1 MATVKKSNTKKIVW
15 AVIAVILV
23 VAIVITSVVFAKNG
37 KKTEVTLNTVSTNSI
52 TQTVSSTGQVSSGV
66 KKEYKP
72 GTVATVKKVYV
83 EVGDKVKK
91 GDKLASFDTSSLDSQ
106 VASLNSAYANSNA
119 SYQEAVQHQAEAAKQ
134 LSAINKNIAKTEKT
148 LKKLQKAE
156 KKKQSTTATTK
167 KVTTTTTTTTTT
179 TNYWGGGNGNGN
191 GNGNNVTPAPP
202 CEHDFLDKKYA
213 DANYSGHYK
222 VCKKCGAKVFE
233 EHHYGSVQKFA
244 SGKDKENY
252 HYYKCADCGYI
263 KKEVHDFPS
272 GVGTVTCKVCG
283 EAKAS
288 GFNETSAMVELALE
302 QLQPVFDSLK
312 QLGDASKQI
321 VELLTGLTK
330 DLAKIAKDVDSLTN
344 AITIVANAI
353 MYQIS
358 SGNWSAEKIADAVGK
373 AVTAAI
379 KQGMI
384 EFIDSGV
391 AVKMI
396 ETAVKS
402 VNWKAIG
409 RGIAE
414 SDNFG
419 LASAQIQ
426 LAALYAQKEVYTITA
441 SASTVNAQKQ
451 AKNAAKKAYDTVKD
465 ARDDLAKGWTAEFS
479 GVITTCDIESGSQTT
494 ALSTGITLE
503 NMKKRVVT
511 ISLGEYDVHKVKEG
525 MSATVKTAYGTYDGV
540 VASIAPTA
548 TGGSKG
554 SMLDSVG
561 SMAGIS
567 GLSSLTNSGAGVE
580 CKVVVDHP
588 DENIIVGF
596 DADVEIVTGTY
607 TDVPCVPIE
616 SIVLEKEGTYVYL
629 YNEKDETVTKTKIET
644 GATSDTSYEVTSG
657 LSVGD
662 RIVATPQTDYEEDTF
677 KVKVV
682 TNKSNKR

>member
-23 VAIVITSVVFAKNG
+23 VAIVITSVIFAKRG
-37 KKTEVTLNTVSTNSI
+37 KRTEVTLNTVSTNSI

-156 KKKQSTTATTK
+156 QKKQSTTATTK
-167 KVTTTTTTTTTT
+167 KATTTTTTTTTT
-179 TNYWGGGNGNGN
+179 TQIHWGSNPTTTTTAATTACNHTFDGRY
-191 GNGNNVTPAPP
+191 V
-202 CEHDFLDKKYA
+202 DS
-213 DANYSGHYK
+213 NYSGHYK
-222 VCKKCGAKVFE
+222 VCTKCGAKVFE
-233 EHHYGSVQKFA
+233 EHRYGSVQKFA

-252 HYYKCADCGYI
+252 HYYKCADCGYV

-344 AITIVANAI
+344 AITTVANVI

-358 SGNWSAEKIADAVGK
+358 SGNWSTEKIADAVGK

-384 EFIDSGV
+384 EFIDSGA

-419 LASAQIQ
+419 LASAQVQ

-451 AKNAAKKAYDTVKD
+451 AKDAAKKAYDTVKD

-525 MSATVKTAYGTYDGV
+525 MAATVKTAYGTYDGV

-548 TGGSKG
+548 TGGSQG

-607 TDVPCVPIE
+607 NSVPCVPIE

>member
-23 VAIVITSVVFAKNG
+23 VAIVITSVVFAKRG
-37 KKTEVTLNTVSTNSI
+37 KRTEVTLNTVSTNSI

-156 KKKQSTTATTK
+156 QKKQSTTATTK

-179 TNYWGGGNGNGN
+179 TQIHWGSNPTTTTTAATTACNHTFDGRY
-191 GNGNNVTPAPP
+191 V
-202 CEHDFLDKKYA
+202 DS
-213 DANYSGHYK
+213 NYSGHYK
-222 VCKKCGAKVFE
+222 VCTKCGAKVFE

-252 HYYKCADCGYI
+252 HYYKCADCGYV

-344 AITIVANAI
+344 AITTVANVI

-358 SGNWSAEKIADAVGK
+358 SGNWSTEKIADAVGK

-384 EFIDSGV
+384 EFIDSGA

-409 RGIAE
+409 KGIAE

-451 AKNAAKKAYDTVKD
+451 AKDAAKKAYDTVKD

-525 MSATVKTAYGTYDGV
+525 MAATVKTAYGTYDGV

-548 TGGSKG
+548 TGGSQG

>member
-23 VAIVITSVVFAKNG
+23 VAIVITSVVFAKSG

-91 GDKLASFDTSSLDSQ
+91 GDQLASFDTSSLDSQ

-156 KKKQSTTATTK
+156 QKKQNTTTTTK
-167 KVTTTTTTTTTT
+167 KATTTTTTTTTT
-179 TNYWGGGNGNGN
+179 TQIHWGSNPTTTTTAATTACNHTFNGRY
-191 GNGNNVTPAPP
+191 V
-202 CEHDFLDKKYA
+202 DS
-213 DANYSGHYK
+213 NYSGHYK
-222 VCKKCGAKVFE
+222 VCTKCGAKVFE

-312 QLGDASKQI
+312 QLGEASKQI

-330 DLAKIAKDVDSLTN
+330 DLAQIAKDVDSLTN
-344 AITIVANAI
+344 AITTVANVI

-358 SGNWSAEKIADAVGK
+358 SGNWSADKIADAVGK

-384 EFIDSGV
+384 EFIDSGA

-409 RGIAE
+409 KGIAE

-451 AKNAAKKAYDTVKD
+451 AVSAAKNAYEVTKA

-479 GVITTCDIESGSQTT
+479 GVITTCDIEEGGQTT

-525 MSATVKTAYGTYDGV
+525 MTATVKTAYGTYDGV

-548 TGGSKG
+548 TGGSQG

-580 CKVVVDHP
+580 CKIVVDHP

-607 TDVPCVPIE
+607 SSVPCVPIE

-682 TNKSNKR
+682 TNKTK

>member
-23 VAIVITSVVFAKNG
+23 VAIVITSVVFAKRG
-37 KKTEVTLNTVSTNSI
+37 KRTEVTLNTVSTNSI

-72 GTVATVKKVYV
+72 GTVATVKNVYV

-91 GDKLASFDTSSLDSQ
+91 GDKLASFDTSTLDSQ

-156 KKKQSTTATTK
+156 QKKQSTTATTK

-179 TNYWGGGNGNGN
+179 TQIHWGSNPTTTTTAATTACNHTFDGRY
-191 GNGNNVTPAPP
+191 V
-202 CEHDFLDKKYA
+202 DS
-213 DANYSGHYK
+213 NYSGHYK
-222 VCKKCGAKVFE
+222 VCTKCGAKVFE
-233 EHHYGSVQKFA
+233 EHTFGNKVEKV
-244 SGKDKENY
+244 DDNY
-252 HYYKCADCGYI
+252 HAAKCEKCGYL
-263 KKEVHDFPS
+263 KKEVHDFGAIGS
-272 GVGTVTCKVCG
+272 KCSKEGCTATRQ
-283 EAKAS
+283 AS
-288 GFNETSAMVELALE
+288 FNETSAMIELALE

-330 DLAKIAKDVDSLTN
+330 DLAQIAKDVDSLTN
-344 AITIVANAI
+344 AITTVANVI

-358 SGNWSAEKIADAVGK
+358 SGNWSADKIADAVGK

-384 EFIDSGV
+384 EFIDSGA

-409 RGIAE
+409 KGIAE

-451 AKNAAKKAYDTVKD
+451 AKDAAKKAYDTVKD

-525 MSATVKTAYGTYDGV
+525 MAATVKTAYGTYDGV

-548 TGGSKG
+548 TGGSQG

>member
-23 VAIVITSVVFAKNG
+23 VAIVITSVVFAKRG
-37 KKTEVTLNTVSTNSI
+37 KRTEVTLNTVSTNSI

-148 LKKLQKAE
+148 LKKLQKA
-156 KKKQSTTATTK
+156 KQKKQSTTATTK

-179 TNYWGGGNGNGN
+179 TQIHWGSNPTTTTTAATTACNHTFDGRY
-191 GNGNNVTPAPP
+191 V
-202 CEHDFLDKKYA
+202 DS
-213 DANYSGHYK
+213 NYSGHYK
-222 VCKKCGAKVFE
+222 VCTKCGAKVFE
-233 EHHYGSVQKFA
+233 EHRYGSVQKFA

-344 AITIVANAI
+344 AITTVANVI

-384 EFIDSGV
+384 EFIDSGA

-409 RGIAE
+409 KGIAE

-451 AKNAAKKAYDTVKD
+451 AKDAAKKAYDTTKN

>member
-23 VAIVITSVVFAKNG
+23 VAIVITSVVFAKRG
-37 KKTEVTLNTVSTNSI
+37 KRTEVTLNTVSTNSI

-156 KKKQSTTATTK
+156 QKKQNTTATTK

-179 TNYWGGGNGNGN
+179 TQIHWGSNPTTTTTAATTACNHTFDGRY
-191 GNGNNVTPAPP
+191 V
-202 CEHDFLDKKYA
+202 DS
-213 DANYSGHYK
+213 NYSGHYK
-222 VCKKCGAKVFE
+222 VCTKCGAKVFE
-233 EHHYGSVQKFA
+233 EHRYGSVQKFA

-344 AITIVANAI
+344 AITTVANVI

-384 EFIDSGV
+384 EFIDSGA

-451 AKNAAKKAYDTVKD
+451 AKDAAKKAYDTVKD

>member
-91 GDKLASFDTSSLDSQ
+91 GDKLASFDTSTLDSQ

-156 KKKQSTTATTK
+156 QKKQSTTATTK
-167 KVTTTTTTTTTT
+167 KATTTTTTTTTT
-179 TNYWGGGNGNGN
+179 TQIHWGSNPTTTTTATTTACNHTFDGRY
-191 GNGNNVTPAPP
+191 V
-202 CEHDFLDKKYA
+202 DS
-213 DANYSGHYK
+213 NYSGHYK
-222 VCKKCGAKVFE
+222 VCTKCGAKVFE
-233 EHHYGSVQKFA
+233 EHTFGNKVQKV
-244 SGKDKENY
+244 DDNY
-252 HYYKCADCGYI
+252 HAAKCEKCGYL
-263 KKEVHDFPS
+263 KKEVHDFGAIGS
-272 GVGTVTCKVCG
+272 KCSKEGCT
-283 EAKAS
+283 AIRQAS
-288 GFNETSAMVELALE
+288 FNETSAMVELALE

-344 AITIVANAI
+344 AITTVANAI

-358 SGNWSAEKIADAVGK
+358 SGNWSTEKIADAVGK

-384 EFIDSGV
+384 EFIDSGA

-451 AKNAAKKAYDTVKD
+451 AKDAAKKAYDTVKD

-548 TGGSKG
+548 TGGSQG

>member
-1 MATVKKSNTKKIVW
+1 MATVKKNNTKKIVW
-15 AVIAVILV
+15 SVIAVILA
-23 VAIVITSVVFAKNG
+23 VAIIVTSVIFGKNG
-37 KKTEVTLNTVSTNSI
+37 KKTEVTLNTISTDTI
-52 TQTVSSTGQVSSGV
+52 TQTVSSTGTVSSGV
-66 KKEYKP
+66 KKEYKA
-72 GTVATVKKVYV
+72 GSVATVKKVYV

-91 GDKLASFDTSSLDSQ
+91 GDQLATFDTSNLDTQ
-106 VASLNSAYANSNA
+106 VASLNSAYASSNA
-119 SYQEAVQHQAEAAKQ
+119 AYHEAVQHQAEAAKS
-134 LSAINKNIAKTEKT
+134 LSAVNKSIA
-148 LKKLQKAE
+148 KAE
-156 KKKQSTTATTK
+156 KKLKKLEKEEAKKTTKATTK
-167 KVTTTTTTTTTT
+167 KPATTTTTTTTTT
-179 TNYWGGGNGNGN
+179 YHWGGSN
-191 GNGNNVTPAPP
+191 TTTTAATTS
-202 CEHDFLDKKYA
+202 CAHDFSDGRYA

-222 VCKKCGAKVFE
+222 VCRKCGTKVFE
-233 EHHYGSVQKFA
+233 EHTFGGVKTYA

-252 HYYKCADCGYI
+252 HYYKCTKCGFE

-272 GVGTVTCKVCG
+272 GVGTKCKDCG
-283 EAKAS
+283 ETKAS
-288 GFNETSAMVELALE
+288 GFNETSAMIELALE

-321 VELLTGLTK
+321 VELLQSLVK
-330 DLAKIAKDVDSLTN
+330 DLSNIAKDVDSLTRS
-344 AITIVANAI
+344 ITIVANAI

-384 EFIDSGV
+384 EFIDSGA
-391 AVKMI
+391 AVQMI
-396 ETAVKS
+396 EAAVKS

-419 LASAQIQ
+419 LASAQVQ
-426 LAALYAQKEVYTITA
+426 LAALYAQKEVYTVTA
-441 SASTVNAQKQ
+441 AASTVNAQKQ
-451 AKNAAKKAYDTVKD
+451 AASAAKNAYDVTKSV
-465 ARDDLAKGWTAEFS
+465 RDDLAKGWKAEFS
-479 GVITTCDIESGSQTT
+479 GVITTCDIEEGAQTT

-525 MSATVKTAYGTYDGV
+525 MTATVKTAYGKYDGV

-548 TGGSKG
+548 TGGSQG

-607 TDVPCVPIE
+607 SNVPCVPIE

-629 YNEKDETVTKTKIET
+629 YDPEEETVTKTKIET
-644 GATSDTSYEVTSG
+644 GATSDTSYEIKSG
-657 LSVGD
+657 LSIGD
-662 RIVATPQTDYEEDTF
+662 QIVATPQTDYEEDSF
-677 KVKVV
+677 KVKVK
-682 TNKSNKR
+682 TNKTK

>member
-23 VAIVITSVVFAKNG
+23 VAIVITSVVFAKRG
-37 KKTEVTLNTVSTNSI
+37 KRTEVTLNTVSTNSI

-156 KKKQSTTATTK
+156 QKKQSTTATTK
-167 KVTTTTTTTTTT
+167 KATTTTTTTTTT
-179 TNYWGGGNGNGN
+179 TQIHWGSNPTTTTTAATTACNHTFDGRY
-191 GNGNNVTPAPP
+191 V
-202 CEHDFLDKKYA
+202 DS
-213 DANYSGHYK
+213 NYSGHYK
-222 VCKKCGAKVFE
+222 VCTKCGAKVFE
-233 EHHYGSVQKFA
+233 EHRYGSVQKFA

-344 AITIVANAI
+344 AITTVANVI

-358 SGNWSAEKIADAVGK
+358 SGNWSTEKIADAVGK

-384 EFIDSGV
+384 EFIDSGA

-409 RGIAE
+409 KGIAE

-525 MSATVKTAYGTYDGV
+525 MTATVKTAYGTYDGV

-548 TGGSKG
+548 TGGSQG

-580 CKVVVDHP
+580 CKIVVDHP

>member
-23 VAIVITSVVFAKNG
+23 AAIVITSVVFAKRG
-37 KKTEVTLNTVSTNSI
+37 KRTEVTLNTVSTNSI

-156 KKKQSTTATTK
+156 QKKQSTTATTK
-167 KVTTTTTTTTTT
+167 KATTTTTTTTTT
-179 TNYWGGGNGNGN
+179 TQIHWGSNPTTTTTAATTACNHTFDGRY
-191 GNGNNVTPAPP
+191 V
-202 CEHDFLDKKYA
+202 DS
-213 DANYSGHYK
+213 NYSGHYK
-222 VCKKCGAKVFE
+222 VCTKCGAKVFE
-233 EHHYGSVQKFA
+233 EHRYGSVQKFA

-263 KKEVHDFPS
+263 KKEVHDFQS

-283 EAKAS
+283 DAKVS
-288 GFNETSAMVELALE
+288 GFNETSAMIELALE

-344 AITIVANAI
+344 AITTVANVI

-358 SGNWSAEKIADAVGK
+358 SGNWSTEKIADAVGK

-384 EFIDSGV
+384 EFIDSGA

-409 RGIAE
+409 KGIAE

-451 AKNAAKKAYDTVKD
+451 AKDAAKKAYDTVKD

-548 TGGSKG
+548 TGGSQG

-607 TDVPCVPIE
+607 SSVPCVPIE

>member
-23 VAIVITSVVFAKNG
+23 VAIVITSVVFAKSG

-156 KKKQSTTATTK
+156 QKKQSTTATTK
-167 KVTTTTTTTTTT
+167 KATTTTTTTTTT
-179 TNYWGGGNGNGN
+179 TQIHWGSNPTTTTTAATTACNHTFNGRY
-191 GNGNNVTPAPP
+191 V
-202 CEHDFLDKKYA
+202 DS
-213 DANYSGHYK
+213 NYSGHYK
-222 VCKKCGAKVFE
+222 VCTKCGAKVFE
-233 EHHYGSVQKFA
+233 EHRYGSVQKFA

-312 QLGDASKQI
+312 QLGEASKQI

-330 DLAKIAKDVDSLTN
+330 DLAQIAKDVDSLTN
-344 AITIVANAI
+344 AITTVANVI

-358 SGNWSAEKIADAVGK
+358 SGNWSADKIADAVGK

-384 EFIDSGV
+384 EFIDSGA

-409 RGIAE
+409 KGIAE

-451 AKNAAKKAYDTVKD
+451 AVSAAKNAYEVTKA

-525 MSATVKTAYGTYDGV
+525 MTATVKTAYGTYDGV

-548 TGGSKG
+548 TGGSSG

-580 CKVVVDHP
+580 CKIVVDHP

-607 TDVPCVPIE
+607 SSVPCVPIE

-682 TNKSNKR
+682 TNKTK

>member
-23 VAIVITSVVFAKNG
+23 VAIVITSVVFAKRG
-37 KKTEVTLNTVSTNSI
+37 KRTEVTLNTVSTNSI

-134 LSAINKNIAKTEKT
+134 LSAINKNISKTEKT

-156 KKKQSTTATTK
+156 QKKQSTTATTK

-179 TNYWGGGNGNGN
+179 TQIHWGSNTTTTTTAATTACNHTFDGRY
-191 GNGNNVTPAPP
+191 V
-202 CEHDFLDKKYA
+202 DS
-213 DANYSGHYK
+213 NYSGHYK
-222 VCKKCGAKVFE
+222 VCTKCGAKVFE
-233 EHHYGSVQKFA
+233 EHTFGNKVQKV
-244 SGKDKENY
+244 DDNY
-252 HYYKCADCGYI
+252 HAAKCEKCGYL
-263 KKEVHDFPS
+263 KKEVHDFGAIGS
-272 GVGTVTCKVCG
+272 KCSKEGCT
-283 EAKAS
+283 AIRQAS
-288 GFNETSAMVELALE
+288 FNETSAMVELALE

-344 AITIVANAI
+344 AITTVANVI

-358 SGNWSAEKIADAVGK
+358 SGNWSTEKIADAVGK

-384 EFIDSGV
+384 EFIDSGA

-409 RGIAE
+409 KGIAE

-451 AKNAAKKAYDTVKD
+451 AKDAAKKAYDTVKD

-525 MSATVKTAYGTYDGV
+525 MAATVKTAYGTYDGV

-607 TDVPCVPIE
+607 SSVPCVPIE

>member
-23 VAIVITSVVFAKNG
+23 VAIVITSVVFAKSG

-91 GDKLASFDTSSLDSQ
+91 GDQLASFDTSSLDSQ

-156 KKKQSTTATTK
+156 QKKQNTTTTTK
-167 KVTTTTTTTTTT
+167 KATTTTTTTTTT
-179 TNYWGGGNGNGN
+179 TQIHWGSNPTTTTTAATTACNHTFDGRY
-191 GNGNNVTPAPP
+191 V
-202 CEHDFLDKKYA
+202 DS
-213 DANYSGHYK
+213 NYSGHYK
-222 VCKKCGAKVFE
+222 VCTKCGAKVFE

-312 QLGDASKQI
+312 QLGEASKQI

-344 AITIVANAI
+344 AITTVANVI

-358 SGNWSAEKIADAVGK
+358 SGNWSADKIADAVGK

-384 EFIDSGV
+384 EFIDSGA

-409 RGIAE
+409 KGIAE

-451 AKNAAKKAYDTVKD
+451 AATAAKNAYEVTKA
-465 ARDDLAKGWTAEFS
+465 ARDDLAKGWKAEFS

-525 MSATVKTAYGTYDGV
+525 MTATVKTAYGTYDGV

-548 TGGSKG
+548 TGGSQG

-607 TDVPCVPIE
+607 SSVPCVPIE

-682 TNKSNKR
+682 TNKTK

>member
-23 VAIVITSVVFAKNG
+23 VAIVITSVVFAKRG
-37 KKTEVTLNTVSTNSI
+37 KRTEVTLNTVSTNSI

-156 KKKQSTTATTK
+156 QKKQSTTATTK

-179 TNYWGGGNGNGN
+179 TQIHWGSNPTTTTTAATTACNHTFDGRY
-191 GNGNNVTPAPP
+191 V
-202 CEHDFLDKKYA
+202 DS
-213 DANYSGHYK
+213 NYSGHYK
-222 VCKKCGAKVFE
+222 VCTKCGAKVFE

-312 QLGDASKQI
+312 QLGEASKQI

-344 AITIVANAI
+344 AITTVANAI

-384 EFIDSGV
+384 EFIDSGA

-409 RGIAE
+409 KGIAE

-419 LASAQIQ
+419 LASVQIQ

-451 AKNAAKKAYDTVKD
+451 AKDAAKKAYDTVKD

-525 MSATVKTAYGTYDGV
+525 MTATVKTAYGTYDGV

-548 TGGSKG
+548 TGGSQG

-607 TDVPCVPIE
+607 TDVPSVPIE

>member
-23 VAIVITSVVFAKNG
+23 VAIVITSVVFAKRG
-37 KKTEVTLNTVSTNSI
+37 KRTEVTLNTVSTNSI

-156 KKKQSTTATTK
+156 QKKQNTTTTTK

-179 TNYWGGGNGNGN
+179 TQIHWGSNPTTTTTAATTACNHTFDGRY
-191 GNGNNVTPAPP
+191 V
-202 CEHDFLDKKYA
+202 DS
-213 DANYSGHYK
+213 NYSGHYK
-222 VCKKCGAKVFE
+222 VCTKCGAKVFE
-233 EHHYGSVQKFA
+233 EHTFGNKVQKV
-244 SGKDKENY
+244 DDNY
-252 HYYKCADCGYI
+252 HAAKCEKCGYL
-263 KKEVHDFPS
+263 KKEVHDFGAIGS
-272 GVGTVTCKVCG
+272 KCSKEGCT
-283 EAKAS
+283 AIRQAS
-288 GFNETSAMVELALE
+288 FNETSAMVELALE

-344 AITIVANAI
+344 AITTVANVI

-384 EFIDSGV
+384 EFIDSGA

-409 RGIAE
+409 KGIAE

-451 AKNAAKKAYDTVKD
+451 AKDAAKKAYDTVKD
-465 ARDDLAKGWTAEFS
+465 ARDDLSKGWTAEFS

-525 MSATVKTAYGTYDGV
+525 MAATVKTAYGTYDGV

-548 TGGSKG
+548 TGGSQG

>member
-52 TQTVSSTGQVSSGV
+52 TQTVSSTGQVSSGL

-91 GDKLASFDTSSLDSQ
+91 GDQLAVFDTSSLDSQ

-119 SYQEAVQHQAEAAKQ
+119 SYQEAVQHQAEAAKS
-134 LSAINKNIAKTEKT
+134 LASINKSIAKTEKK
-148 LKKLQKAE
+148 LKKLEKGQE
-156 KKKQSTTATTK
+156 KKTTTATTK
-167 KVTTTTTTTTTT
+167 KPATTTTNTTTTTIRNWGSVPQATSTTVLTTACT
-179 TNYWGGGNGNGN
+179 
-191 GNGNNVTPAPP
+191 
-202 CEHDFLDKKYA
+202 HDFSDHKFV
-213 DANYSGHYK
+213 DSNYSGHYK
-222 VCKKCGAKVFE
+222 VCKKCGTKVFE

-288 GFNETSAMVELALE
+288 GFNETSAMIELALD

-312 QLGDASKQI
+312 QLGEASKQI
-321 VELLTGLTK
+321 VDLLQSLVK
-330 DLAKIAKDVDSLTN
+330 DLSNIAKDVDSLTRT
-344 AITIVANAI
+344 ITIVADTI
-353 MYQIS
+353 LYQIS

-384 EFIDSGV
+384 EFIDSGA

-402 VNWKAIG
+402 VDWKAIG

-414 SDNFG
+414 TENFG
-419 LASAQIQ
+419 LASAQVQ
-426 LAALYAQKEVYTITA
+426 LAALYAQKEVYTVTA
-441 SASTVNAQKQ
+441 AASTVNAQKQ
-451 AKNAAKKAYDTVKD
+451 AAAAAKNAYEVTKA
-465 ARDDLAKGWTAEFS
+465 ARDDLAKGWKAEFS
-479 GVITTCDIESGSQTT
+479 GVITTCDIEEGGQTT
-494 ALSTGITLE
+494 ALSTGLTLE

-525 MSATVKTAYGTYDGV
+525 MSATVKTAYGKYDGV

-548 TGGSKG
+548 TGASQG

-629 YNEKDETVTKTKIET
+629 YNPEEETVTKTKIET
-644 GATSDTSYEVTSG
+644 GATSDTSYEIKSG
-657 LSVGD
+657 LSIGD
-662 RIVATPQTDYEEDTF
+662 QIVATPQTDYEEDSF
-677 KVKVV
+677 KVKVK
-682 TNKSNKR
+682 TDKTK

>member
-52 TQTVSSTGQVSSGV
+52 TQTVSSTGQVSSGL

-91 GDKLASFDTSSLDSQ
+91 GDQLAVFDTSSLDSQ

-119 SYQEAVQHQAEAAKQ
+119 SYQEAVQHQAEAAKS
-134 LSAINKNIAKTEKT
+134 LASINKSIAKTEKR
-148 LKKLQKAE
+148 LKKLEKGQE
-156 KKKQSTTATTK
+156 KKTTTATTK
-167 KVTTTTTTTTTT
+167 KPVTTTTTTTTTT
-179 TNYWGGGNGNGN
+179 IRNWGS
-191 GNGNNVTPAPP
+191 VPQATSTTVSTTA
-202 CEHDFLDKKYA
+202 CTHDFSDHKFV
-213 DANYSGHYK
+213 DSNYSGHYK
-222 VCKKCGAKVFE
+222 VCKKCGTKVFE

-263 KKEVHDFPS
+263 KKEVHDFQS
-272 GVGTVTCKVCG
+272 GVGTVTCKICG
-283 EAKAS
+283 DAKVS
-288 GFNETSAMVELALE
+288 GFNETSAMIELALE

-312 QLGDASKQI
+312 QLGEASKQI
-321 VELLTGLTK
+321 VDLLQSLVK
-330 DLAKIAKDVDSLTN
+330 DLSNIAKDVDSLTRT
-344 AITIVANAI
+344 ITIVADTI
-353 MYQIS
+353 LYQIS

-384 EFIDSGV
+384 EFIDSGA

-414 SDNFG
+414 TENFG
-419 LASAQIQ
+419 LASAQVQ
-426 LAALYAQKEVYTITA
+426 LAALYAQKEVYTVTA
-441 SASTVNAQKQ
+441 AASTVNAQKQ
-451 AKNAAKKAYDTVKD
+451 AAAAAKNAYEVTKA
-465 ARDDLAKGWTAEFS
+465 ARDDLAKGWKAEFS
-479 GVITTCDIESGSQTT
+479 GVITTCDIEEGGQTT

-525 MSATVKTAYGTYDGV
+525 MSATVKTAYGKYDGV

-548 TGGSKG
+548 TGASQG

-629 YNEKDETVTKTKIET
+629 YNPEEETVTKTKIET
-644 GATSDTSYEVTSG
+644 GATSDTSYEIKSG
-657 LSVGD
+657 LSIGD
-662 RIVATPQTDYEEDTF
+662 QIVATPQTDYEEDSF
-677 KVKVV
+677 KVKVK
-682 TNKSNKR
+682 TDKTK

>member
-23 VAIVITSVVFAKNG
+23 VAIVITSVVFAKRG
-37 KKTEVTLNTVSTNSI
+37 KRTEVTLNTVSTNSI

-134 LSAINKNIAKTEKT
+134 LSAINKNISKTEKT

-156 KKKQSTTATTK
+156 QKKQSTTATTK

-179 TNYWGGGNGNGN
+179 TQIHWGSNPTTTTTATTTACNHTFDGRY
-191 GNGNNVTPAPP
+191 V
-202 CEHDFLDKKYA
+202 DS
-213 DANYSGHYK
+213 NYSGHYK
-222 VCKKCGAKVFE
+222 VCIKCGAKVFE
-233 EHHYGSVQKFA
+233 EHTFGNKVQKV
-244 SGKDKENY
+244 DDNY
-252 HYYKCADCGYI
+252 HAAKCEKCGYL
-263 KKEVHDFPS
+263 KKEVHDFGAIGS
-272 GVGTVTCKVCG
+272 KCSKEGCT
-283 EAKAS
+283 AIRQAS
-288 GFNETSAMVELALE
+288 FNETSAMVELALE

-344 AITIVANAI
+344 AITTVANVI

-358 SGNWSAEKIADAVGK
+358 SGNWSTEKIADAVGK

-384 EFIDSGV
+384 EFIDSGA

-409 RGIAE
+409 KGIAE

-451 AKNAAKKAYDTVKD
+451 AKDAAKKAYDTVKD

-525 MSATVKTAYGTYDGV
+525 MAATVKTAYGTYDGV

-548 TGGSKG
+548 TGGSQG

-607 TDVPCVPIE
+607 TDVPSVPIE

>member
-52 TQTVSSTGQVSSGV
+52 TQTVSSTGQVSSGL

-91 GDKLASFDTSSLDSQ
+91 GDQLAVFDTSSLDSQ

-119 SYQEAVQHQAEAAKQ
+119 SYQEAVQHQAEAAKS
-134 LSAINKNIAKTEKT
+134 LASINKSIAKTEKR
-148 LKKLQKAE
+148 LKKLEKGQE
-156 KKKQSTTATTK
+156 KKTTTATTK
-167 KVTTTTTTTTTT
+167 KPVTTTTTTTTTT
-179 TNYWGGGNGNGN
+179 IRNWGS
-191 GNGNNVTPAPP
+191 VPQATSTTVSTTA
-202 CEHDFLDKKYA
+202 CTHDFSDHKFV
-213 DANYSGHYK
+213 DSNYSGHYK
-222 VCKKCGAKVFE
+222 VCKKCGTKVFE
-233 EHHYGSVQKFA
+233 EHHYGPVQKFA

-288 GFNETSAMVELALE
+288 GFNETSAMIELALE

-312 QLGDASKQI
+312 QLGEASKQI
-321 VELLTGLTK
+321 VDLLQSLVK
-330 DLAKIAKDVDSLTN
+330 DLSNIAKDVDSLTRT
-344 AITIVANAI
+344 ITIVADTI
-353 MYQIS
+353 LYQIS

-384 EFIDSGV
+384 EFIDSGA

-402 VNWKAIG
+402 VDWKAIG

-414 SDNFG
+414 TENFG
-419 LASAQIQ
+419 LASAQVQ
-426 LAALYAQKEVYTITA
+426 LAALYAQKEVYTVTA
-441 SASTVNAQKQ
+441 AASTVNAQKQ
-451 AKNAAKKAYDTVKD
+451 AAAAAKNAYEVTKA
-465 ARDDLAKGWTAEFS
+465 ARDDLAKGWKAEFS
-479 GVITTCDIESGSQTT
+479 GVITTCDIEEGGQTT
-494 ALSTGITLE
+494 ALSTGLTLE

-525 MSATVKTAYGTYDGV
+525 MSATVKTAYGKYDGV

-548 TGGSKG
+548 TGASQG

-629 YNEKDETVTKTKIET
+629 YNPEEETVTKTKIET
-644 GATSDTSYEVTSG
+644 GATSDTSYEIKSG
-657 LSVGD
+657 LSIGD
-662 RIVATPQTDYEEDTF
+662 QIVATPQTDYEEDSF
-677 KVKVV
+677 KVKVK
-682 TNKSNKR
+682 TDKTK

>member
-23 VAIVITSVVFAKNG
+23 VAIVITSVVFAKRG
-37 KKTEVTLNTVSTNSI
+37 KRTEVTLNTVSTNSI

-134 LSAINKNIAKTEKT
+134 LSAINKNISKTEKT

-156 KKKQSTTATTK
+156 QKKQSTTATTK

-179 TNYWGGGNGNGN
+179 TQIHWGSNPTTTTTAATTACNHTFDGRY
-191 GNGNNVTPAPP
+191 V
-202 CEHDFLDKKYA
+202 DS
-213 DANYSGHYK
+213 NYSGHYK
-222 VCKKCGAKVFE
+222 VCTKCGAKVFE

-263 KKEVHDFPS
+263 KKEVHDFQS

-283 EAKAS
+283 DAKVS
-288 GFNETSAMVELALE
+288 GFNETSAMIELALE

-344 AITIVANAI
+344 AITTVANAI

-384 EFIDSGV
+384 EFIDSGA

-451 AKNAAKKAYDTVKD
+451 AKDAAKKAYDTVKD

-494 ALSTGITLE
+494 VLSTGITLE

-525 MSATVKTAYGTYDGV
+525 MAATVKTAYGTYDGV

-548 TGGSKG
+548 TGGSQG

-567 GLSSLTNSGAGVE
+567 GLSSLTNTGAGVE
-580 CKVVVDHP
+580 CKIVVDHP
-588 DENIIVGF
+588 DDNIIVGF

-607 TDVPCVPIE
+607 SSVPCVPIE

>member
-23 VAIVITSVVFAKNG
+23 VAIVITSVVFAKRG
-37 KKTEVTLNTVSTNSI
+37 KRTEVTLNTVSTNSI

-156 KKKQSTTATTK
+156 QKKQSTTATTK
-167 KVTTTTTTTTTT
+167 KATTTTTTTTTT
-179 TNYWGGGNGNGN
+179 TQIHWGSNPTTTTTAATTACNHTFDGRY
-191 GNGNNVTPAPP
+191 V
-202 CEHDFLDKKYA
+202 DS
-213 DANYSGHYK
+213 NYSGHYK
-222 VCKKCGAKVFE
+222 VCTKCGAKVFE
-233 EHHYGSVQKFA
+233 EHRYGSVQKFA

-344 AITIVANAI
+344 AITTVANVI

-358 SGNWSAEKIADAVGK
+358 SGNWSTEKIADAVGK

-384 EFIDSGV
+384 EFIDSGA

-409 RGIAE
+409 KGIAE

-451 AKNAAKKAYDTVKD
+451 AKDAAKKAYDTVKD

-525 MSATVKTAYGTYDGV
+525 MAATVKTAYGTYDGV

-548 TGGSKG
+548 TGGSQG

>member
-23 VAIVITSVVFAKNG
+23 VAIVITSVVFAKSG

-156 KKKQSTTATTK
+156 QKKQSTIATTK

-179 TNYWGGGNGNGN
+179 TQIHWGSNPTTTTTAATTACNHTFDGRY
-191 GNGNNVTPAPP
+191 V
-202 CEHDFLDKKYA
+202 DS
-213 DANYSGHYK
+213 NYSGHYK
-222 VCKKCGAKVFE
+222 VCTKCGAKVFE
-233 EHHYGSVQKFA
+233 EHTFGNKVQKV
-244 SGKDKENY
+244 DDNY
-252 HYYKCADCGYI
+252 HAAKCEKCGYL
-263 KKEVHDFPS
+263 KKEVHDFGAIGS
-272 GVGTVTCKVCG
+272 KCSKEGCT
-283 EAKAS
+283 AIRQAS
-288 GFNETSAMVELALE
+288 FNETTAMVELALE

-344 AITIVANAI
+344 AITTVANVI

-358 SGNWSAEKIADAVGK
+358 SGNWSTEKIADAVGK

-384 EFIDSGV
+384 EFIDSGA

-409 RGIAE
+409 KGIAE

-451 AKNAAKKAYDTVKD
+451 AKDAAKKAYDTTKN

-525 MSATVKTAYGTYDGV
+525 MAATVKTAYGTYDGV

-548 TGGSKG
+548 TGGSQG

-607 TDVPCVPIE
+607 SSVPCVPIE

>member
-23 VAIVITSVVFAKNG
+23 VAIVITSVVFAKSG

-156 KKKQSTTATTK
+156 QKKQNTTATTK

-179 TNYWGGGNGNGN
+179 TQIHWGSNPTTTTTAATTACNHTFDGRY
-191 GNGNNVTPAPP
+191 V
-202 CEHDFLDKKYA
+202 DS
-213 DANYSGHYK
+213 NYSGHYK
-222 VCKKCGAKVFE
+222 VCTKCGAKVFE
-233 EHHYGSVQKFA
+233 EHRYGSVQKFA

-344 AITIVANAI
+344 AITTVANVI

-358 SGNWSAEKIADAVGK
+358 SGNWSTEKIADAVGK

-384 EFIDSGV
+384 EFIDSGA

-451 AKNAAKKAYDTVKD
+451 AKDAAKKAYDTVKD

-607 TDVPCVPIE
+607 TDVPSVPIE

>member
-23 VAIVITSVVFAKNG
+23 VAIVITSVVFAKSG

-91 GDKLASFDTSSLDSQ
+91 GDQLASFDTSSLDSQ

-156 KKKQSTTATTK
+156 QKKQNTTTTTK
-167 KVTTTTTTTTTT
+167 KATTTTTTTTTT
-179 TNYWGGGNGNGN
+179 TQIHWGSNPTTTTTAATTACNHTFDGRY
-191 GNGNNVTPAPP
+191 V
-202 CEHDFLDKKYA
+202 DS
-213 DANYSGHYK
+213 NYSGHYK
-222 VCKKCGAKVFE
+222 VCTKCGAKVFE
-233 EHHYGSVQKFA
+233 EHTFGNKVEKV
-244 SGKDKENY
+244 DDNY
-252 HYYKCADCGYI
+252 HAAKCEKCGYL
-263 KKEVHDFPS
+263 KKEVHDFGAIGS
-272 GVGTVTCKVCG
+272 KCSKEGCTATRQ
-283 EAKAS
+283 AS
-288 GFNETSAMVELALE
+288 FNETSAMIELALE

-330 DLAKIAKDVDSLTN
+330 DLAQIAKDVDSLTN
-344 AITIVANAI
+344 AITTVANVI

-358 SGNWSAEKIADAVGK
+358 SGNWSADKIADAVGK

-384 EFIDSGV
+384 EFIDSGA

-409 RGIAE
+409 KGIAE

-451 AKNAAKKAYDTVKD
+451 AASAAKNAYEVTKA
-465 ARDDLAKGWTAEFS
+465 ARDDLAKGWKAEFS

-525 MSATVKTAYGTYDGV
+525 MTATVKTAYGTYDGV

-548 TGGSKG
+548 TGGSQG
-554 SMLDSVG
+554 SVLDSVG

-580 CKVVVDHP
+580 CKIVVDHP

-607 TDVPCVPIE
+607 SSVPCVPIE

-682 TNKSNKR
+682 TNKTK

>member
-23 VAIVITSVVFAKNG
+23 VAIVITSVVFAKSG

-156 KKKQSTTATTK
+156 QKKQSTTATTK

-179 TNYWGGGNGNGN
+179 TQIHWGSNPTTTTTAATTACNHTFDGRY
-191 GNGNNVTPAPP
+191 V
-202 CEHDFLDKKYA
+202 DS
-213 DANYSGHYK
+213 NYSGHYK
-222 VCKKCGAKVFE
+222 VCTKCGAKVFE
-233 EHHYGSVQKFA
+233 EHRYGSVQKFA

-263 KKEVHDFPS
+263 KKEVHDFQS

-283 EAKAS
+283 DAKVS

-344 AITIVANAI
+344 AITTVANVI

-358 SGNWSAEKIADAVGK
+358 SGNWSTEKIADAVGK

-384 EFIDSGV
+384 EFIDSGA

-409 RGIAE
+409 KGIAE

-451 AKNAAKKAYDTVKD
+451 AKDAAKKAYDTVKD

-525 MSATVKTAYGTYDGV
+525 MAATVKTAYGTYDGV

-548 TGGSKG
+548 TGGSQG

-607 TDVPCVPIE
+607 NSVPCVPIE

>member
-23 VAIVITSVVFAKNG
+23 VAIVITSVVFAKRG
-37 KKTEVTLNTVSTNSI
+37 KRTEVTLNTVSTNSI

-156 KKKQSTTATTK
+156 QKKQNTTTTTK

-179 TNYWGGGNGNGN
+179 TQIHWGSNPTTTTTAATTACNHTFDGRY
-191 GNGNNVTPAPP
+191 V
-202 CEHDFLDKKYA
+202 DS
-213 DANYSGHYK
+213 NYSGHYK
-222 VCKKCGAKVFE
+222 VCTKCGAKVFE
-233 EHHYGSVQKFA
+233 EHTFGNKVQKV
-244 SGKDKENY
+244 DDNY
-252 HYYKCADCGYI
+252 HAAKCEKCGYL
-263 KKEVHDFPS
+263 KKEVHDFGAIGS
-272 GVGTVTCKVCG
+272 KCSKEGCT
-283 EAKAS
+283 AIRQAS
-288 GFNETSAMVELALE
+288 FNETSAMVELALE

-344 AITIVANAI
+344 AITTVANAI

-358 SGNWSAEKIADAVGK
+358 SGNWSTEKIADAVGK

-384 EFIDSGV
+384 EFIDSGA

-451 AKNAAKKAYDTVKD
+451 AKDAAKKAYDTVKD

>member
-52 TQTVSSTGQVSSGV
+52 TQTVSSTGQVSSGL

-91 GDKLASFDTSSLDSQ
+91 GDQLAVFDTSSLDSQ

-119 SYQEAVQHQAEAAKQ
+119 SYQEAVQHQAEAAKS
-134 LSAINKNIAKTEKT
+134 LASINKSIAKTEKR
-148 LKKLQKAE
+148 LKKLEKGQE
-156 KKKQSTTATTK
+156 KKTTAATTK
-167 KVTTTTTTTTTT
+167 KPATTTTTTTTTT
-179 TNYWGGGNGNGN
+179 IRNWGS
-191 GNGNNVTPAPP
+191 VPQATSTTVSTTA
-202 CEHDFLDKKYA
+202 CTHDFSDHKFV
-213 DANYSGHYK
+213 DSNYSGHYK
-222 VCKKCGAKVFE
+222 VCKKCGTKVFE

-288 GFNETSAMVELALE
+288 GFNETSAMIELALE

-312 QLGDASKQI
+312 QLGEASKQI
-321 VELLTGLTK
+321 VDLLQSLVK
-330 DLAKIAKDVDSLTN
+330 DLSNIAKDVDSLTRT
-344 AITIVANAI
+344 ITIVADTI

-384 EFIDSGV
+384 EFIDSGA

-402 VNWKAIG
+402 VDWKAIG

-414 SDNFG
+414 TENFG
-419 LASAQIQ
+419 LASAQVQ
-426 LAALYAQKEVYTITA
+426 LAALYAQKEVYTVTA
-441 SASTVNAQKQ
+441 AASTVNAQKQ
-451 AKNAAKKAYDTVKD
+451 AAAAAKNAYEVTKA
-465 ARDDLAKGWTAEFS
+465 ARDDLAKGWKAEFS
-479 GVITTCDIESGSQTT
+479 GVITTCDIEEGGQTT
-494 ALSTGITLE
+494 ALSTGLTLE

-525 MSATVKTAYGTYDGV
+525 MAATVKTAYGTYDGV

-548 TGGSKG
+548 TGGSQG

-629 YNEKDETVTKTKIET
+629 YNPEEETVTKTKIET
-644 GATSDTSYEVTSG
+644 GATSDTSYEIRSG
-657 LSVGD
+657 LSIGD
-662 RIVATPQTDYEEDTF
+662 QIVATPQTDYEEDSF
-677 KVKVV
+677 KVKVK
-682 TNKSNKR
+682 TDKTK

>member
-37 KKTEVTLNTVSTNSI
+37 KKTEVTLNTVSTSSI

-83 EVGDKVKK
+83 KVGDKVRK
-91 GDKLASFDTSSLDSQ
+91 GDKLASFDTSTLDSQ

-134 LSAINKNIAKTEKT
+134 LSSINKSIAKTEKT

-156 KKKQSTTATTK
+156 QKKNTTATTVTQK
-167 KVTTTTTTTTTT
+167 QTTTAAASTTRPNITMPTRPSATTTESTTK
-179 TNYWGGGNGNGN
+179 
-191 GNGNNVTPAPP
+191 
-202 CEHDFLDKKYA
+202 CEHELGAPYKQNNYA
-213 DANYSGHYK
+213 YHYAT
-222 VCKKCGAKVFE
+222 CSKCGAI
-233 EHHYGSVQKFA
+233 VQEVHSFA
-244 SGKDKENY
+244 SPVKVDNNIHTYTCTK
-252 HYYKCADCGYI
+252 CGYV
-263 KKEVHDFPS
+263 KKEAHIFES
-272 GVGTVTCKVCG
+272 NSLSATCTVCG
-283 EAKAS
+283 AQRTT
-288 GFNETSAMVELALE
+288 GFNETEVKIQIALE
-302 QLQPVFDSLK
+302 ELQPVFDSLK
-312 QLGDASKQI
+312 DLGDASKQI
-321 VELLTGLTK
+321 VELLTGLAK
-330 DLAKIAKDVDSLTN
+330 DLADIAKDVDDLTST
-344 AITIVANAI
+344 ITLVANTI
-353 MYQIS
+353 MQQIA

-373 AVTAAI
+373 SVTAAI

-384 EFIDSGV
+384 EFIDSGA

-402 VNWKAIG
+402 VDWKAIG

-419 LASAQIQ
+419 LASAQVQ

-441 SASTVNAQKQ
+441 AASTVNAQKQ
-451 AKNAAKKAYDTVKD
+451 AKDAAKKAYDTAKD

-525 MSATVKTAYGTYDGV
+525 MAATVKTAYGTYDGV

-548 TGGSKG
+548 TGGSSG
-554 SMLDSVG
+554 SVLDSVG

-567 GLSSLTNSGAGVE
+567 GLSSLTDSGAGVE
-580 CKVVVDHP
+580 CKIVVDHP

-596 DADVEIVTGTY
+596 DADVEIVTGIY
-607 TDVPCVPIE
+607 NDIPCVPIE

-629 YNEKDETVTKTKIET
+629 YDSEEGTVTKTKIET
-644 GATSDTSYEVTSG
+644 GATSDTSYEIKSG
-657 LSVGD
+657 ISVGD
-662 RIVATPQTDYEEDTF
+662 QIVATPQTDYEEDTF

-682 TNKSNKR
+682 TNKTK

>member
-1 MATVKKSNTKKIVW
+1 MATVKKNNTKKIVW

-23 VAIVITSVVFAKNG
+23 VAIIVASVIIGKNG
-37 KKTEVTLNTVSTNSI
+37 KKTEVTLNTVSTSSI

-72 GTVATVKKVYV
+72 GSVATVKKVYV
-83 EVGDKVKK
+83 KVGDKVRK
-91 GDKLASFDTSSLDSQ
+91 GDKLASFDTSTLDSQ

-134 LSAINKNIAKTEKT
+134 LSSINKSIAKTEKT

-156 KKKQSTTATTK
+156 QKKNTTATTVTQK
-167 KVTTTTTTTTTT
+167 QTTTAAASTTRPNITMPTRPSATTTESTTK
-179 TNYWGGGNGNGN
+179 
-191 GNGNNVTPAPP
+191 
-202 CEHDFLDKKYA
+202 CEHELGAPYKQNNYA
-213 DANYSGHYK
+213 YHYAT
-222 VCKKCGAKVFE
+222 CSKCGAT
-233 EHHYGSVQKFA
+233 VQEVHSFA
-244 SGKDKENY
+244 SPVKFDNNIHTYTCTK
-252 HYYKCADCGYI
+252 CGYV
-263 KKEVHDFPS
+263 KKEAHIFES
-272 GVGTVTCKVCG
+272 NSLSATCTVCG
-283 EAKAS
+283 AQRTT
-288 GFNETSAMVELALE
+288 GFNETEVKIQIALE
-302 QLQPVFDSLK
+302 ELQPVFDSLK
-312 QLGDASKQI
+312 DLGDASKQI
-321 VELLTGLTK
+321 VELLTGLAK
-330 DLAKIAKDVDSLTN
+330 DLADIAKDVDDLTST
-344 AITIVANAI
+344 ITLVANTI
-353 MYQIS
+353 MQQIA
-358 SGNWSAEKIADAVGK
+358 SGNWSADKIADAVGK
-373 AVTAAI
+373 SVTAAI

-384 EFIDSGV
+384 EFIDSGA

-402 VNWKAIG
+402 VDWKAIG

-419 LASAQIQ
+419 LASAQVQ

-441 SASTVNAQKQ
+441 AASTVNAQKQ
-451 AKNAAKKAYDTVKD
+451 AKDAAKKAYDTAKN

-525 MSATVKTAYGTYDGV
+525 MAATVKTAYGTYDGV

-548 TGGSKG
+548 TGGSSG
-554 SMLDSVG
+554 SVLDSVG

-567 GLSSLTNSGAGVE
+567 GLSSLTDSGAGVE
-580 CKVVVDHP
+580 CKIVVDHP

-596 DADVEIVTGTY
+596 DADVEIVTGIY
-607 TDVPCVPIE
+607 NDIPCVPIE

-629 YNEKDETVTKTKIET
+629 YDSEEGTVTKTKIET
-644 GATSDTSYEVTSG
+644 GATSDTSYEIKSG
-657 LSVGD
+657 ISVGD
-662 RIVATPQTDYEEDTF
+662 QIVATPQTDYEEDTF

>member
-23 VAIVITSVVFAKNG
+23 VAIVITSVVFAKSG

-83 EVGDKVKK
+83 GVGDKVKK

-119 SYQEAVQHQAEAAKQ
+119 SYQEAAQHQAEAAKQ
-134 LSAINKNIAKTEKT
+134 LSAINKNIAKTEKK

-156 KKKQSTTATTK
+156 QKKQSTTATTK

-179 TNYWGGGNGNGN
+179 TQIHWGSNPTTTTTAATTACNHTFDGRY
-191 GNGNNVTPAPP
+191 V
-202 CEHDFLDKKYA
+202 DS
-213 DANYSGHYK
+213 NYSGHYK
-222 VCKKCGAKVFE
+222 VCTKCGAKVFE
-233 EHHYGSVQKFA
+233 EHHYGPVQKFA

-263 KKEVHDFPS
+263 KKEVHDFQS

-283 EAKAS
+283 DAKVS
-288 GFNETSAMVELALE
+288 GFNETSAMIELALE

-312 QLGDASKQI
+312 QLGDTSKQI

-344 AITIVANAI
+344 AITTVANAI

-384 EFIDSGV
+384 EFIDSGA

-451 AKNAAKKAYDTVKD
+451 AKDAAKKAYDTVKD

-525 MSATVKTAYGTYDGV
+525 MAATVKTAYGTYDGV

-548 TGGSKG
+548 TGGSQG

-567 GLSSLTNSGAGVE
+567 GLSSLTNTGAGVE
-580 CKVVVDHP
+580 CKIVVDHP

-607 TDVPCVPIE
+607 SSVPCVPIE

>member
-23 VAIVITSVVFAKNG
+23 VAIVITSVVFAKSG

-156 KKKQSTTATTK
+156 QKKQSTTATTK

-179 TNYWGGGNGNGN
+179 TQIHWGSNPTTTTTAATTACNHTFDGRY
-191 GNGNNVTPAPP
+191 V
-202 CEHDFLDKKYA
+202 DS
-213 DANYSGHYK
+213 NYSGHYK
-222 VCKKCGAKVFE
+222 VCTKCGAKVFE
-233 EHHYGSVQKFA
+233 EHRYGSVQKFA

-252 HYYKCADCGYI
+252 HYYKCADCGYV

-344 AITIVANAI
+344 AITTVANVI

-358 SGNWSAEKIADAVGK
+358 SGNWSTEKIADAVGK

-384 EFIDSGV
+384 EFIDSGA

-409 RGIAE
+409 KGIAE

-451 AKNAAKKAYDTVKD
+451 AKDAAKKAYDTVKD

-525 MSATVKTAYGTYDGV
+525 MAATVKTAYGTYDGV

-548 TGGSKG
+548 TGSSQG

-567 GLSSLTNSGAGVE
+567 GLSSLTNTGAGVE
-580 CKVVVDHP
+580 CKIVVDHP
-588 DENIIVGF
+588 DDNIIVGF

-607 TDVPCVPIE
+607 SSVPCVPIE

>member
-23 VAIVITSVVFAKNG
+23 VAIVITSVVFAKRG
-37 KKTEVTLNTVSTNSI
+37 KRTEVTLNTVSTNSI

-134 LSAINKNIAKTEKT
+134 LSAINKNISKTEKT

-156 KKKQSTTATTK
+156 QKKQNTTTTTK

-179 TNYWGGGNGNGN
+179 TQIHWGSNPTTTTTAATTACNHTFDGRY
-191 GNGNNVTPAPP
+191 V
-202 CEHDFLDKKYA
+202 DS
-213 DANYSGHYK
+213 NYSGHYK
-222 VCKKCGAKVFE
+222 VCTKCGAKVFE

-344 AITIVANAI
+344 AITTVANAI

-384 EFIDSGV
+384 EFIDSGA

-409 RGIAE
+409 KGIAE

-451 AKNAAKKAYDTVKD
+451 AKDAAKKAYDTVKD

-525 MSATVKTAYGTYDGV
+525 MAATVKTAYGTYDGV

>member
-37 KKTEVTLNTVSTNSI
+37 KKTEVTLNTVSTSSI

-83 EVGDKVKK
+83 KVGDKVRK
-91 GDKLASFDTSSLDSQ
+91 GDKLASFDTSTLDSQ

-134 LSAINKNIAKTEKT
+134 LSSINKSIAKTEKT

-156 KKKQSTTATTK
+156 QKKNTTATTVTQK
-167 KVTTTTTTTTTT
+167 QTTTAAASTTRPNITMPTRPSATTTESTTK
-179 TNYWGGGNGNGN
+179 
-191 GNGNNVTPAPP
+191 
-202 CEHDFLDKKYA
+202 CEHELGAPYKQNNYA
-213 DANYSGHYK
+213 YHYAT
-222 VCKKCGAKVFE
+222 CSKCGAT
-233 EHHYGSVQKFA
+233 VQEVHSFA
-244 SGKDKENY
+244 SPVKVDNNIHTYTCTK
-252 HYYKCADCGYI
+252 CGYV
-263 KKEVHDFPS
+263 KKEAHIFES
-272 GVGTVTCKVCG
+272 NSLSATCTVCG
-283 EAKAS
+283 AQRTT
-288 GFNETSAMVELALE
+288 GFNETEVKLEIALE
-302 QLQPVFDSLK
+302 ELQPVFDSLK
-312 QLGDASKQI
+312 DLGEASKQI
-321 VELLTGLTK
+321 VELLTGLAK
-330 DLAKIAKDVDSLTN
+330 DLADIAKDVDDLTGT
-344 AITIVANAI
+344 ITLVANTI
-353 MYQIS
+353 MQQIA

-373 AVTAAI
+373 SVTAAI

-384 EFIDSGV
+384 EFIDSGA

-409 RGIAE
+409 KGIAE

-419 LASAQIQ
+419 LASAQVQ

-441 SASTVNAQKQ
+441 AASTVNAQKQ
-451 AKNAAKKAYDTVKD
+451 AKDAAKKAYDTAKD
-465 ARDDLAKGWTAEFS
+465 ARDDLAKGWKAEFS

-525 MSATVKTAYGTYDGV
+525 MAATVKTAYGTYDGI

-548 TGGSKG
+548 TGGSSG
-554 SMLDSVG
+554 SVLDSVG

-567 GLSSLTNSGAGVE
+567 GLSSLTDSGAGVE
-580 CKVVVDHP
+580 CKIVVDHP

-596 DADVEIVTGTY
+596 DADVEIVTGIY
-607 TDVPCVPIE
+607 NDIPCVPIE

-629 YNEKDETVTKTKIET
+629 YDSEEGTVTKTKIET
-644 GATSDTSYEVTSG
+644 GATSDTSYEIKSG
-657 LSVGD
+657 ISVGD
-662 RIVATPQTDYEEDTF
+662 QIVATPQTDYEEDTF

-682 TNKSNKR
+682 TNKTK

>member
-23 VAIVITSVVFAKNG
+23 VAIVITSVVFAKSG

-91 GDKLASFDTSSLDSQ
+91 GDQLATFDTSNLDSQ

-156 KKKQSTTATTK
+156 QKKQSTTATTK

-179 TNYWGGGNGNGN
+179 TQIHWGSNPTTTTTVATTACNHTFDGRY
-191 GNGNNVTPAPP
+191 V
-202 CEHDFLDKKYA
+202 DS
-213 DANYSGHYK
+213 NYSGHYK
-222 VCKKCGAKVFE
+222 VCTKCGAKVFE
-233 EHHYGSVQKFA
+233 EHTFGNKVQKV
-244 SGKDKENY
+244 DDNY
-252 HYYKCADCGYI
+252 HAAKCEKCGYL
-263 KKEVHDFPS
+263 KKEVHDFGAIGS
-272 GVGTVTCKVCG
+272 KCSKEGCT
-283 EAKAS
+283 AIRQAS
-288 GFNETSAMVELALE
+288 FNETSAMVELALE

-344 AITIVANAI
+344 AITTVANVI

-358 SGNWSAEKIADAVGK
+358 SGNWSTEKIADAVGK

-384 EFIDSGV
+384 EFIDSGA

-409 RGIAE
+409 KGIAE

-451 AKNAAKKAYDTVKD
+451 AKDAAKKAYDTVKD

-525 MSATVKTAYGTYDGV
+525 MAATVKTAYGTYDGV

-548 TGGSKG
+548 TGGSQG

>member
-23 VAIVITSVVFAKNG
+23 VAIVITSVVFAKRG
-37 KKTEVTLNTVSTNSI
+37 KRTEVTLNTVSTNSI

-134 LSAINKNIAKTEKT
+134 LSAINKNISKTEKT

-156 KKKQSTTATTK
+156 QKKQNTTTTTK

-179 TNYWGGGNGNGN
+179 TQIHWGSNPTTTTTAATTACNHTFDGRY
-191 GNGNNVTPAPP
+191 V
-202 CEHDFLDKKYA
+202 DS
-213 DANYSGHYK
+213 NYSGHYK
-222 VCKKCGAKVFE
+222 VCTKCGAKVFE
-233 EHHYGSVQKFA
+233 EHRYGSVQKFA

-312 QLGDASKQI
+312 QLGEASKQI

-344 AITIVANAI
+344 AITTVANAI

-384 EFIDSGV
+384 EFIDSGA

-409 RGIAE
+409 KGIAE

-607 TDVPCVPIE
+607 TDVPSVPIE

>member
-23 VAIVITSVVFAKNG
+23 VAIVITSVVFAKRG
-37 KKTEVTLNTVSTNSI
+37 KRTEVTLNTVSTNSI

-156 KKKQSTTATTK
+156 QKKQNTTATTK

-179 TNYWGGGNGNGN
+179 TQIHWGSNTTTTTTAATTACNHTFDGRY
-191 GNGNNVTPAPP
+191 V
-202 CEHDFLDKKYA
+202 DS
-213 DANYSGHYK
+213 NYSGHYK
-222 VCKKCGAKVFE
+222 VCTKCGAKVFE

-252 HYYKCADCGYI
+252 HYYKCADCGYV

-344 AITIVANAI
+344 AITTVANVI

-358 SGNWSAEKIADAVGK
+358 SGNWSTEKIADAVGK

-384 EFIDSGV
+384 EFIDSGA

-409 RGIAE
+409 KGIAE

-451 AKNAAKKAYDTVKD
+451 AKDAAKKAYDTVKD

-525 MSATVKTAYGTYDGV
+525 MAATVKTAYGTYDGV

-548 TGGSKG
+548 TGGSQG

>member
-52 TQTVSSTGQVSSGV
+52 TQTVSSTGQVSSGL

-91 GDKLASFDTSSLDSQ
+91 GDQLAVFDTSSLDSQ

-119 SYQEAVQHQAEAAKQ
+119 SYQEAVQHQAEAAKS
-134 LSAINKNIAKTEKT
+134 LASINKSIAKTEKK
-148 LKKLQKAE
+148 LKKLEKGQE
-156 KKKQSTTATTK
+156 KKSTTATTK
-167 KVTTTTTTTTTT
+167 KPATTT
-179 TNYWGGGNGNGN
+179 TNSTTTTIRNWGS
-191 GNGNNVTPAPP
+191 VPQATSTTVSTTA
-202 CEHDFLDKKYA
+202 CTHDFSDHKFV
-213 DANYSGHYK
+213 DSNYSGHYK
-222 VCKKCGAKVFE
+222 VCKKCGTKVFE

-263 KKEVHDFPS
+263 KKEVHDFQS
-272 GVGTVTCKVCG
+272 GVGTVTCKICG
-283 EAKAS
+283 DAKVS
-288 GFNETSAMVELALE
+288 GFNETSAMIELALE

-312 QLGDASKQI
+312 QLGEASKQI
-321 VELLTGLTK
+321 VDLLQSLVK
-330 DLAKIAKDVDSLTN
+330 DLSNIAKDVDSLTRT
-344 AITIVANAI
+344 ITIVADTI
-353 MYQIS
+353 LYQIS

-384 EFIDSGV
+384 EFIDSGA

-402 VNWKAIG
+402 VDWKAIG

-414 SDNFG
+414 TENFG
-419 LASAQIQ
+419 LASAQVQ
-426 LAALYAQKEVYTITA
+426 LAALYAQKEVYTVTA
-441 SASTVNAQKQ
+441 AASTVNAQKQ
-451 AKNAAKKAYDTVKD
+451 AAAAAKNAYEVTKA
-465 ARDDLAKGWTAEFS
+465 ARDDLAKGWKAEFS
-479 GVITTCDIESGSQTT
+479 GVITTCDIEEGGQTT
-494 ALSTGITLE
+494 ALSTGLTLE

-525 MSATVKTAYGTYDGV
+525 MSATVKTAYGKYDGV

-548 TGGSKG
+548 TGSSQG

-629 YNEKDETVTKTKIET
+629 YNPEEETVTKTKIET
-644 GATSDTSYEVTSG
+644 GATSDTSYEIKSG
-657 LSVGD
+657 LSIGD
-662 RIVATPQTDYEEDTF
+662 QIVATPQTDYEEDSF
-677 KVKVV
+677 KVKVK
-682 TNKSNKR
+682 TDKTK

>member
-23 VAIVITSVVFAKNG
+23 VAIVITSVVFAKSG

-156 KKKQSTTATTK
+156 QKKQSTTATTK
-167 KVTTTTTTTTTT
+167 KATTTTTTTTTT
-179 TNYWGGGNGNGN
+179 TQIHWGSNPTTTTTAATTACNHTFDGRY
-191 GNGNNVTPAPP
+191 V
-202 CEHDFLDKKYA
+202 DS
-213 DANYSGHYK
+213 NYSGHYK
-222 VCKKCGAKVFE
+222 VCTKCGAKVFE
-233 EHHYGSVQKFA
+233 EHRYGSVQKFA

-263 KKEVHDFPS
+263 KKEVHDFQS

-283 EAKAS
+283 DAKVS
-288 GFNETSAMVELALE
+288 GFNETSAMIELALE

-344 AITIVANAI
+344 AITTVANVI

-358 SGNWSAEKIADAVGK
+358 SGNWSTEKIADAVGK

-384 EFIDSGV
+384 EFIDSGA

-409 RGIAE
+409 KGIAE

-426 LAALYAQKEVYTITA
+426 LVALYAQKEVYTITA

-451 AKNAAKKAYDTVKD
+451 AKDAAKKAYDTVKD

-525 MSATVKTAYGTYDGV
+525 MTATVKTAYGTYDGV

-548 TGGSKG
+548 TGGSQG

-607 TDVPCVPIE
+607 NSVPCVPIE

>member
-23 VAIVITSVVFAKNG
+23 VAIVITSVVFAKRG
-37 KKTEVTLNTVSTNSI
+37 KRTEVTLNTVSTNSI

-91 GDKLASFDTSSLDSQ
+91 GDKLASFDTSSLDLQ

-156 KKKQSTTATTK
+156 QKKQSTTATTK
-167 KVTTTTTTTTTT
+167 KATTTTTTTTTT
-179 TNYWGGGNGNGN
+179 TQIHWGSNPTTTTTAATTACNHTFDGRY
-191 GNGNNVTPAPP
+191 V
-202 CEHDFLDKKYA
+202 DS
-213 DANYSGHYK
+213 NYSGHYK
-222 VCKKCGAKVFE
+222 VCTKCGAKVFE
-233 EHHYGSVQKFA
+233 EHRYGSVQKFA

-344 AITIVANAI
+344 AITTVANVI

-384 EFIDSGV
+384 EFIDSGA

-451 AKNAAKKAYDTVKD
+451 AKDAAKKAYDTVKD

>member
-23 VAIVITSVVFAKNG
+23 VAIVITSVVFAKSG

-91 GDKLASFDTSSLDSQ
+91 GDQLASFDTSSLDSQ

-156 KKKQSTTATTK
+156 QKKQNTTTTTK
-167 KVTTTTTTTTTT
+167 KATTTTTTTTTT
-179 TNYWGGGNGNGN
+179 TQIHWGSNPTTTTTAATTACNHTFNGRY
-191 GNGNNVTPAPP
+191 V
-202 CEHDFLDKKYA
+202 DS
-213 DANYSGHYK
+213 NYSGHYK
-222 VCKKCGAKVFE
+222 VCTKCGAKVFE
-233 EHHYGSVQKFA
+233 EHTFGNKVEKV
-244 SGKDKENY
+244 DDNY
-252 HYYKCADCGYI
+252 HAAKCEKCGYL
-263 KKEVHDFPS
+263 KKEVHDFGAIGS
-272 GVGTVTCKVCG
+272 KCSKEGCTATRQ
-283 EAKAS
+283 AS
-288 GFNETSAMVELALE
+288 FNETSAMIELALE

-312 QLGDASKQI
+312 QLGEASKQI

-330 DLAKIAKDVDSLTN
+330 DLAQIAKDVDSLTN
-344 AITIVANAI
+344 AITTVANVI

-358 SGNWSAEKIADAVGK
+358 SGNWSADKIADAVGK

-384 EFIDSGV
+384 EFIDSGA

-409 RGIAE
+409 KGIAE

-451 AKNAAKKAYDTVKD
+451 AASAAKNAYEVTKA
-465 ARDDLAKGWTAEFS
+465 ARDDLAKGWKAEFS
-479 GVITTCDIESGSQTT
+479 GVITTCDIEEGGQTT

-525 MSATVKTAYGTYDGV
+525 MTATVKTAYGTYDGV

-548 TGGSKG
+548 TGGSQG

-580 CKVVVDHP
+580 CKIVVDHP

-607 TDVPCVPIE
+607 SSVPCVPIE

-682 TNKSNKR
+682 TNKTK